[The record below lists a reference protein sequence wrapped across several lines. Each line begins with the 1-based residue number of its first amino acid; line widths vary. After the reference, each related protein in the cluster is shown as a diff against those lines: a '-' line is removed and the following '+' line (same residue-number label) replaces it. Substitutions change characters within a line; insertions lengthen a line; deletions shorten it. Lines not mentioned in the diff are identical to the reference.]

1 MFCEVYSAARRRTIT
16 VKSFALFETAPDQ
29 REKKM
34 YYVFESAVLSWRN
47 HTLWAEIE
55 GGRPLFPE
63 YKPDWWQ
70 AQPLEQ
76 PLPFFTFMINEKA
89 PKPDNYFTGTVFD
102 LYTPRLIEVFREAG
116 IRFETFPAE
125 IIDRKTKKQV
135 EVEYNIFH
143 LLEIAEGID
152 VEKSDYD
159 NDSPYDIRH
168 LVMKDESLHQGKLM
182 FRDQKFQQLV
192 LMHEQLKAR
201 LDQAGITGC
210 SYTTVDEFV
219 VGKLAWE
226 KYAQRLVAEQK
237 GKSVS

>member
-1 MFCEVYSAARRRTIT
+1 
-16 VKSFALFETAPDQ
+16 
-29 REKKM
+29 
-34 YYVFESAVLSWRN
+34 
-47 HTLWAEIE
+47 
-55 GGRPLFPE
+55 
-63 YKPDWWQ
+63 
-70 AQPLEQ
+70 
-76 PLPFFTFMINEKA
+76 MINEKA

-192 LMHEQLKAR
+192 LMHEQQGTFRPGRHYWL
-201 LDQAGITGC
+201 LIYD
-210 SYTTVDEFV
+210 S
-219 VGKLAWE
+219 
-226 KYAQRLVAEQK
+226 
-237 GKSVS
+237 